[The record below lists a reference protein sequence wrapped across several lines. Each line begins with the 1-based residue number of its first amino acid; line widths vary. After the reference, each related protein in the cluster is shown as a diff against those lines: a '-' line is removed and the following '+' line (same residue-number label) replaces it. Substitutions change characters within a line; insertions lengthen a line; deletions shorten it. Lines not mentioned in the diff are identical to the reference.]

1 MMDGNDNIESK
12 VEELL
17 LKLRQDIDNHYKP
30 GAECLSENQHFE
42 LWDSMMELEDEKR
55 RRLVQ

>member
-1 MMDGNDNIESK
+1 MDGIDDMEGRI
-12 VEELL
+12 EELL
-17 LKLRQDIDNHYKP
+17 LKLKQDVDNHYKP

-42 LWDSMMELEDEKR
+42 MWDRMMELEEEKR

>member
-1 MMDGNDNIESK
+1 MDGIDDMEGRI
-12 VEELL
+12 EELL
-17 LKLRQDIDNHYKP
+17 LKLKQDVDNHYKP

-42 LWDSMMELEDEKR
+42 LWDQMMELEEEKR